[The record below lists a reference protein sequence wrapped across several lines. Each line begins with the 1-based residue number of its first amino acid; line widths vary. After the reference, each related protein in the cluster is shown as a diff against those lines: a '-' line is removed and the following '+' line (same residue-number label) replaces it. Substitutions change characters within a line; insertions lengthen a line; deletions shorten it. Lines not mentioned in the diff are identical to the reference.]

1 MPPPPKVAII
11 GAGPAGMTLAH
22 LLIKASI
29 PVTIFEGE
37 ASPRVRGQGGTLDLH
52 DDTGLKALKEIG
64 LWEDFQKY
72 ARYDGEAMIV
82 GDKNLKKYIYLGG
95 ATKETSRGRPEID
108 REKLRKIL
116 YEALPDGVV
125 RWGSRLRS
133 VDEDRMLRFDHGTET
148 GFDLIVGADGA
159 WSKVRPLLSK
169 VEPYYSGVG
178 GIQSLVNNAE
188 ELHPDLYELVNRGSV
203 FCYSDGKS
211 LNAQQLGDG
220 TITVGSW
227 TRRAEDWQKTCG
239 YDLHDGK
246 KVKKAL
252 LEEFKDWNP
261 QLVQF
266 IKLADEQQF
275 ISRSLY
281 MLPSGHRWDH
291 RPGFTLIGDSA
302 HLMSPF
308 AGEGVNLAMADALKL
323 AQVLTASIKSEKDDA
338 MLEAVKSFEQEMFSR
353 AGIIAE
359 ISKENMEDMLFT
371 SGANPS
377 TVTRFA
383 RRILIGHIPWLEWLV
398 PLWFVKLALRLFFR
412 W

>member
-1 MPPPPKVAII
+1 MAPPPKVAII

-37 ASPRVRGQGGTLDLH
+37 ASPHVRGQGGTLDLH

-64 LWEDFQKY
+64 LWEEFQRY
-72 ARYDGEAMIV
+72 ARYDGEAMVI
-82 GDKNLKKYIYLGG
+82 GDKNLKKYIYMGG

-116 YEALPDGVV
+116 YEALPHGVI

-133 VDEDRMLRFDHGTET
+133 VDEDRILRFDHGAET

-169 VEPYYSGVG
+169 VEPYYSGIG
-178 GIQSLVNNAE
+178 GIQSLVNDAE
-188 ELHPDLYELVNRGSV
+188 KQHPDLYKLVNRGSV

-239 YDLHDGK
+239 YDVHDGK
-246 KVKKAL
+246 QVKMAL
-252 LEEFKDWNP
+252 LDEFKDWSP

-266 IKLADEQQF
+266 IRLADEQHLV
-275 ISRSLY
+275 SRSLY
-281 MLPSGHRWDH
+281 MLPSGHRWSH

-323 AQVLTASIKSEKDDA
+323 AQVLTASRKSEMDDA
-338 MLEAVKSFEQEMFSR
+338 MDKAVKVFEEEMFSR

-359 ISKENMEDMLFT
+359 VSKGNMEDMLFS

-377 TVTRFA
+377 TVTRFV
-383 RRILIGHIPWLEWLV
+383 RRIIVGHIPWLEWLL
-398 PLWFVKLALRLFFR
+398 PLWIVKLALRLFFR

>member
-1 MPPPPKVAII
+1 
-11 GAGPAGMTLAH
+11 MTLAH

-37 ASPRVRGQGGTLDLH
+37 ASPNVRGQGGTLDLH

-64 LWEDFQKY
+64 LREEFQKY
-72 ARYDGEAMIV
+72 ARYDGEAIIF
-82 GDKNLKKYIYLGG
+82 GDKNLKKYIYMGG

-116 YEALPDGVV
+116 YEALPEGVI
-125 RWGSRLRS
+125 RWASRLRS
-133 VDEDRMLRFDHGTET
+133 VEEDRTLRFDHGVET
-148 GFDLIVGADGA
+148 GFDLVVGAEGA

-169 VEPYYSGVG
+169 IEPYYSGIG
-178 GIQSLVNNAE
+178 GVQWLVRDAE
-188 ELHPDLYELVNRGSV
+188 NQHPDLYKLVNRGSV

-227 TRRAEDWQKTCG
+227 ARKAEDWQKTCG
-239 YDLHDGK
+239 YDLRDGNQ
-246 KVKKAL
+246 VKKAL
-252 LEEFKDWNP
+252 LDELKDWNT
-261 QLVQF
+261 QLLQF
-266 IKLADEQQF
+266 IELADEEQF
-275 ISRSLY
+275 VSRSLY
-281 MLPSGHRWDH
+281 MLPPGHRWDH

-323 AQVLTASIKSEKDDA
+323 AKALTASRDSEKDDA
-338 MLEAVKSFEQEMFSR
+338 IDNAVKGFEEEMFSR
-353 AGIIAE
+353 AGISAE
-359 ISKENMEDMLFT
+359 ISKGNMEDMLFT

-377 TVTRFA
+377 TITSFV
-383 RRILIGHIPWLEWLV
+383 RRILVRRKPWLEWLV
-398 PLWFVKLALRLFFR
+398 PFWLVKLALRLFFR